1 MGIGHVNIE
10 FAERP
15 DSSRCEAVTAHLVP
29 TVQALLEHHN
39 LRTEAGSTDCGG
51 RAGRSAPDDCDVDP
65 AHLSTVPRNA
75 PNCTVLRAKAGAA
88 TVTRILTEPFDFPS
102 RPLTIEA
109 FHGIHH
115 PPDHSGQQGAI
126 TMKNLTNKRIRTG
139 LLTAALA
146 GGTILGATQVGGIV
160 NAQVDDVPTEQK
172 ADDLTRE
179 ERREARQA
187 RREARQEVRQANAQE
202 VADVI
207 GVGVDVLHEWIRG
220 GGTLAE
226 VAEQNGVSID
236 AVVAVLVEHQNE
248 RIDEAVAS
256 GRIDADEANEKRAE
270 VTERVTTR
278 VIEGRPERGA
288 GEGGF
293 GPRGDRGDR
302 GPRGHGGEGPPA
314 GAPAAADAEG

>member
-1 MGIGHVNIE
+1 
-10 FAERP
+10 
-15 DSSRCEAVTAHLVP
+15 
-29 TVQALLEHHN
+29 
-39 LRTEAGSTDCGG
+39 
-51 RAGRSAPDDCDVDP
+51 
-65 AHLSTVPRNA
+65 
-75 PNCTVLRAKAGAA
+75 
-88 TVTRILTEPFDFPS
+88 
-102 RPLTIEA
+102 
-109 FHGIHH
+109 
-115 PPDHSGQQGAI
+115 
-126 TMKNLTNKRIRTG
+126 MKNLTNKRIRTG

-293 GPRGDRGDR
+293 GPRSHGGDRGDR